1 MQMLELKIDLF
12 LQSAGGINWPNV
24 LKVAHQGVP
33 LMDPWVKTVCNVRVR
48 KLKVTQ
54 FFWLGQMG
62 HPHLS
67 KCCKTDFKNADML
80 TTRQRYALPT
90 ITKKPPYSPKVVSC
104 PKNIS
109 KMPQMCPK
117 NDPKV
122 S

>member
-1 MQMLELKIDLF
+1 MKIDLF

-117 NDPKV
+117 NDPKI